1 MGLRKYADVETT
13 EVLPAEDQERIERS
27 LHRVGK
33 TSAKD
38 LTEDER
44 KRVFSQD
51 E

>member
-1 MGLRKYADVETT
+1 MGLRKYADAEKT
-13 EVLPAEDQERIERS
+13 EVLPAEDQERIERD

-44 KRVFSQD
+44 NRVFSQN